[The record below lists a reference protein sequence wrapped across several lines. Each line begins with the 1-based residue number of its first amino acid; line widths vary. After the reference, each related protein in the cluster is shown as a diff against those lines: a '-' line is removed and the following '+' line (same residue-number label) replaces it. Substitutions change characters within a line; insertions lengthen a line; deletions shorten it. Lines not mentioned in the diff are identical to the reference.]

1 MNRVYFKNTLV
12 LLGPGYRGSFGVFL
26 PGGAYK
32 SKSALFS
39 GAAAFHL
46 PTVSPLKASYIFG
59 LRMVRI
65 LFLITPQREFDKA
78 IGWWLETGIYSK
90 MESDVGRNR
99 NWTTEWK
106 RPTTNPKESLEVG
119 HVLPLFIIFVAA
131 IMFSTVVF
139 GIELLSLRYSTMR
152 QKASV
157 ITTHIERRMEGAIIR
172 GKKNQLQKAFHRTIA
187 ADGMPEIA

>member
-1 MNRVYFKNTLV
+1 M
-12 LLGPGYRGSFGVFL
+12 
-26 PGGAYK
+26 
-32 SKSALFS
+32 
-39 GAAAFHL
+39 
-46 PTVSPLKASYIFG
+46 
-59 LRMVRI
+59 
-65 LFLITPQREFDKA
+65 
-78 IGWWLETGIYSK
+78 
-90 MESDVGRNR
+90 
-99 NWTTEWK
+99 
-106 RPTTNPKESLEVG
+106 G

>member
-59 LRMVRI
+59 LQMVRI
-65 LFLITPQREFDKA
+65 LFLSLHRENLTRQLDGGWKQGSTQRWRVMW
-78 IGWWLETGIYSK
+78 GETGTGLLNGKDLPPTQKSHWKWAMCSPYS
-90 MESDVGRNR
+90 SY
-99 NWTTEWK
+99 
-106 RPTTNPKESLEVG
+106 L
-119 HVLPLFIIFVAA
+119 
-131 IMFSTVVF
+131 
-139 GIELLSLRYSTMR
+139 
-152 QKASV
+152 
-157 ITTHIERRMEGAIIR
+157 
-172 GKKNQLQKAFHRTIA
+172 
-187 ADGMPEIA
+187 